1 MMNFVESSAGW
12 IAARIQ
18 TIGAGFDPE
27 VLSLPGGSIIAA
39 FLWLYAGA
47 ALRMKRGVP
56 RQAARGRTDPH
67 GGLRRLSRAPL
78 RGPRAA
84 SISVRMDFSR
94 IEGSSCASPFSP
106 LRS

>member
-1 MMNFVESSAGW
+1 MMNFVESGAGW

-27 VLSLPGGSIIAA
+27 VLSLPGGSVIAA

-56 RQAARGRTDPH
+56 GKPPAAEPIPTAACAGCLGRH
-67 GGLRRLSRAPL
+67 
-78 RGPRAA
+78 
-84 SISVRMDFSR
+84 
-94 IEGSSCASPFSP
+94 
-106 LRS
+106 